1 MKTRVSGLVACVCF
15 AASSAFAAEVR
26 EAPTGAWA
34 KIYSADI
41 PTYAA
46 NLRAAGMPAATVGVL
61 ISQEIN
67 ARFKDREQALEPS
80 LSSLQTLKEGW
91 SAERREALVQLK
103 REKNEL
109 LRATLGAVPDETA
122 KIALIPESLATATL
136 AQREIVRLI
145 MEDYTA
151 MSARV
156 YTESRGFLLE
166 EDREKL
172 RYLEDELSTDL
183 VKALGANH
191 ALDYQIDRDGYMRS
205 MRQRLELFK
214 PTPQEMRDIFITR
227 RNLGLDV
234 ESKSPSPSNR
244 LLELQKAVNEKLA
257 MLWGA
262 ERYAVYRRA
271 SSRQYQGLY
280 HLVRRMGLA
289 LTVADQIYDSQVST
303 TEGAYQKMQEL
314 RAAGPI
320 RVTNGVRPPTPGD
333 IAKAL
338 IEEHCALVKQLLGES
353 GYAEY
358 YQLNSRIVDV
368 MKNGGIIRTETNL

>member
-1 MKTRVSGLVACVCF
+1 MKTRVSGLVACLCV

-26 EAPTGAWA
+26 ETPSGAWA
-34 KIYSADI
+34 KIYSSDI

-46 NLRAAGMPAATVGVL
+46 NLRAAGVPAATVGVL

-67 ARFKDREQALEPS
+67 ARFKEREQALEPS

-91 SAERREALVQLK
+91 STQRREALVQLK

-122 KIALIPESLATATL
+122 KIALIPEALATATP
-136 AQREIVRLI
+136 AQREIVRLV
-145 MEDYTA
+145 MEDYNA
-151 MSARV
+151 MSARI
-156 YTESRGFLLE
+156 YTDSRGFLLE

-183 VKALGANH
+183 VKAVGAVH

-205 MRQRLELFK
+205 VRQRLELFK

-244 LLELQKAVNEKLA
+244 LLELQKAVNERLA
-257 MLWGA
+257 ALWGP
-262 ERYAVYRRA
+262 ERYAIYRRA
-271 SSRQYQGLY
+271 SSRQYQGIY

-289 LTVADQIYDSQVST
+289 LTVADQIYDSQIAT

-320 RVTNGVRPPTPGD
+320 RVTSGVRLPNPGD
-333 IAKAL
+333 ISKTL
-338 IEEHCALVKQLLGES
+338 IQEHCDLVKQLLGET

-358 YQLNSRIVDV
+358 YQLNSRIIDV